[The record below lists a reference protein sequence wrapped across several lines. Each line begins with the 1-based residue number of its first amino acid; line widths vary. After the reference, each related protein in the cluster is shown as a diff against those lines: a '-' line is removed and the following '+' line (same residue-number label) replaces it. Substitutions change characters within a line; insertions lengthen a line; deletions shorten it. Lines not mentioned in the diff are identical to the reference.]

1 MCGRENAMK
10 SKMNFFKKTICAVM
24 ALMMILSLNV
34 GALAVVDNATVADA
48 TIDMSAVGS
57 ITLYKYDITNSEKD
71 GVWDSSYV
79 STGQADDSVTATL
92 GGTVPAGAAG
102 LEQTLGNGQPVNGYA
117 IKGVEFTYARIAEL
131 EQYSMVENGQE
142 KIMFLY
148 KVPKTLAQVPVS
160 LTDGEA
166 NTSNKTLLAILG
178 LSATAGDANGPYK
191 ADAGNTGYLYFES
204 DKIIDAFNALLEDHD
219 PNNEDLSYLNNSA
232 TYNPSVTKTL
242 LEQWIQSSPAS
253 TLNKGAF
260 PLTDSNG
267 RSAVTDLPLGLYMVV
282 ETAVPEMVT
291 DTTIPFLISL
301 PMTNVDGGNVT
312 NGGTNWVYDVTVYP
326 KNLTGYPSLEKTVRE
341 ARVDSG
347 LNDGRIITDT
357 IADNAGVI
365 ADGFAHN
372 ATASSGD
379 TLQFQ
384 ILSTVPAITS
394 KSTYLKDYTFNDTMS
409 KGLTYKKGDVQIEI
423 FSDALCTSRVTTWNQ
438 NDSPAKFTVTYSTD
452 ADTGAESMKIELT
465 EAGKLELN
473 TSKAVF
479 TSDTR
484 VNSGYSDCT
493 MRITYEAT
501 LDADSSAVMGDAGN
515 DNRVTLTWRRTSTE
529 TEDYYDELVDDCH
542 VYTYAVN
549 LTKQFSGSHDSRD
562 YSAVKFILHNDDDN
576 YYVKVQKTGDYY
588 YVIGHL
594 YDENDTDPTHVN
606 AAGDADK
613 SSVNKDTAPDNAAV
627 ILTPILND
635 PDRDDDEMCI
645 VIRGLE
651 PNNYTLTEIAT
662 ADGYTLLKDSI
673 KITITA
679 TPTNEGSGNA
689 TKVCSIYSTDELGTV
704 QNDPRRAYYEGGVRF
719 KGGTDVTK
727 PTLDVFG
734 NTIAFSTNDLNTE
747 TNAHQAGT
755 VHRVVQEGQISLEH
769 PKLIGAAYIT
779 NSTTSRD
786 NATIDDQATEV
797 SMITELVGVTK
808 YGSDGKIENSD
819 TNLGGIN
826 HIEVNGTTASTNAI
840 VPLTVVNTRGFTL
853 PRTGENGYWLFPAVG
868 ITVACGALFVL
879 YMAFRK
885 KNGKST
891 KQASTEA

>member
-1 MCGRENAMK
+1 MK
-10 SKMNFFKKTICAVM
+10 RKNNFLKKVIGAVM
-24 ALMMILSLNV
+24 AVVTILSMNMS
-34 GALAVVDNATVADA
+34 AFAVVNNSTVADA
-48 TIDMSAVGS
+48 TIDMSATGS
-57 ITLYKYDITNSEKD
+57 ITLYKYDITNAEKD
-71 GVWDSSYV
+71 GVWDSSYI

-92 GGTVPAGAAG
+92 GGTAPAGASNIQ
-102 LEQTLGNGQPVNGYA
+102 QTLGNGQSVNGYA
-117 IKGVEFTYARIAEL
+117 IKGVEFSYARIAEL
-131 EQYSMVENGQE
+131 EQYSKVEDGQE
-142 KIMFLY
+142 KIIFLY
-148 KVPKTLAQVPVS
+148 KVPKTLAQTPVS

-166 NTSNKTLLAILG
+166 NTTNKTLLAILG

-219 PNNEDLSYLNNSA
+219 PNNEELSYLNNSA

-253 TLNKGAF
+253 ILNKGTF

-301 PMTNVDGGNVT
+301 PMTNVNGGNVT

-341 ARVDSG
+341 ARMDSG
-347 LNDGRIITDT
+347 LNDGRTISDT

-384 ILSTVPAITS
+384 ILSTIPAITS
-394 KSTYLKDYTFNDTMS
+394 AKTYLKEYTFDDELS
-409 KGLTYKKGDVQIEI
+409 KGLTYKKNDVQIEI
-423 FSDALCTSRVTTWNQ
+423 FSDALCTSRVTTWGQ
-438 NDSPAKFTVTYSTD
+438 TDSPAKFTVTYASN
-452 ADTGAESMKIELT
+452 AETGGESMKIELT

-515 DNRVTLTWRRTSTE
+515 DNRVTLTWRRTSSE
-529 TEDYYDELVDDCH
+529 TEDYYDKLVDDTH
-542 VYTYAVN
+542 VFTYALN

-562 YSAVKFILHNDDDN
+562 YDAVKFILHNDDDN
-576 YYVKVQKTGDYY
+576 YYVKVQKLGDYY

-594 YDENDTDPTHVN
+594 YDENDTDATHAN
-606 AAGDADK
+606 ASGDAEK
-613 SSVNKDTAPDNAAV
+613 SAVNKDTAPDNDAV

-689 TKVCSIYSTDELGTV
+689 TKVCNIYSTDELGTV
-704 QNDPRRAYYEGGVRF
+704 QNDPRRAYYEGGVNF
-719 KGGTDVTK
+719 KGGANVTK
-727 PTLDVFG
+727 PTIDVFG

-755 VHRVVQEGQISLEH
+755 VHRVVQEGQVSLEH
-769 PKLIGAAYIT
+769 PKLIGAAYVT

-808 YGSDGKIENSD
+808 YGSDGKIENSV

-840 VPLTVVNTRGFTL
+840 VPLTVVNTRGFNL
-853 PRTGENGYWLFPAVG
+853 PKTGENGNWLFPAIG
-868 ITVACGALFVL
+868 ITVACGAMFAL

-885 KNGKST
+885 KGGKGA